1 VFALSDGF
9 IDALRWGSNLW
20 AAQLTLLHSSTP
32 TSILLP
38 VSAGT
43 FTADRNSE
51 QRRSGELTVEL
62 RPTVPPQQVVLN
74 GTSYNQMP
82 LTPQDPLAPFGNEV
96 QVALS
101 VIAPDIGQTTQGQNG
116 WVPVGTFPIATT
128 AVADTSTDLVVTMEL
143 YDRSWPFSQWALL
156 DNYTVPAADGS
167 LRGEVIALLEYV
179 WNNNGPG
186 VGSVP
191 VPTWISTPSYSGTS
205 SWNCPAGV
213 YQQGQ
218 DPWQACLDMA
228 ASAGYELF
236 FDVNGLLTM
245 KPIPGSAN
253 AQGGGTLSSLPIN
266 WYFNPNEVSAVG
278 GEQHPISGSPYST
291 PAGVTLS
298 MTRDGI
304 YNDVFVSATGPNN
317 ATSNTPVQSRA
328 YDSNPLSPTCTT
340 GGMGDVPNF
349 VYDSLIDTSNGVL
362 ASEKALAEAQY
373 DLAVSLAS
381 AWTLTV
387 LTPPAPQFDLDDVCA
402 VTNPRLALDQQ
413 AFIIDTL
420 TVDRR
425 YDLQSSLSGRVIVAG
440 S

>member
-1 VFALSDGF
+1 LYSLSNGL

-20 AAQLTLLHSSTP
+20 AAQLTLLHSSNP
-32 TSILLP
+32 TTILLP

-62 RPTVPPQQVVLN
+62 LPTVPPQQVTLN
-74 GTSYNQMP
+74 GTAYNEMP

-96 QVALS
+96 QVAVS
-101 VIAPDIGQTTQGQNG
+101 VIAPDLGQTTQGQNG

-128 AVADTSTDLVVTMEL
+128 AVADTGTDLVVTMEL
-143 YDRSWPFSQWALL
+143 YDRSWPFSQWALKT
-156 DNYTVPAADGS
+156 NYTVPAADAS

-179 WNNNGPG
+179 WNTNGPG
-186 VGSVP
+186 AGGASVP
-191 VPTWISTPSYSGTS
+191 SWISLPSYSGTS
-205 SWNCPAGV
+205 SWACPAGV

-245 KPIPGSAN
+245 KPTPGSNN

-304 YNDVFVSATGPNN
+304 YNDVYVSATGPNN
-317 ATSNTPVQSRA
+317 ATSTSPSQSEA
-328 YDSNPLSPTCTT
+328 WDANPLSPTYVL

-349 VYDSLIDTSNGVL
+349 VYDSLISNGTQ
-362 ASEKALAEAQY
+362 ALAEAQY

-387 LTPPAPQFDLDDVCA
+387 LTPPAPQFDIDDVCA
-402 VTNPRLALDQQ
+402 VTNPRLALSAQK
-413 AFIIDTL
+413 FIVDTL
-420 TVDRR
+420 SVDLRF
-425 YDLQSSLSGRVIVAG
+425 DLQSSLSGRVIVPG